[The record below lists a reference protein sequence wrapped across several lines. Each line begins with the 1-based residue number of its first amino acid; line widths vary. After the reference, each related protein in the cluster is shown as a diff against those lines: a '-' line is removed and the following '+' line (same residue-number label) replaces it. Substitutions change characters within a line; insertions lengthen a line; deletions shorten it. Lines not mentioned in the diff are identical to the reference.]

1 MSKIRKGRIVRGT
14 VTGVEPYG
22 VFVSC
27 DDYYTGLIHISEI
40 SHGYV
45 RNISDFVKI
54 GDIISVEILDVD
66 EELGHLKLSI
76 KDIDYKKKHYM
87 KRKKIQETELGFRT
101 LEYKLPIWINEAL
114 KKINNWCKNIDI
126 SMKNSKK
133 KKKIKLNMLTKLD
146 NHDIFN
152 YVN

>member
-114 KKINNWCKNIDI
+114 KKINN
-126 SMKNSKK
+126 
-133 KKKIKLNMLTKLD
+133 
-146 NHDIFN
+146 
-152 YVN
+152 